1 MIGTQITFS
10 PNEIPFCEK
19 EILRYA
25 GVKKPDE
32 SLNFLMRECMEEIY
46 PLLDF
51 RVCYKIFPLTLE
63 DGVCEFNSLRF
74 FSRDLFKALKGC
86 RSALLFAATLG
97 VEPDRLI
104 AKYGLLSP
112 AKALMMQAI
121 GTERIEAFCDAFC
134 REIQKEEKA
143 YLTPRFSSGYGDLS
157 LQTQKDIFSVL
168 DCSRKIGLTLSDSL
182 LMSPSKSVTA
192 VAGITL
198 TPRSKT
204 NNKCDICKNADC
216 AFRGNT

>member
-32 SLNFLMRECMEEIY
+32 NLNSLMRECMEEIR

-63 DGVCEFNSLRF
+63 DGVCEFNNLRF
-74 FSRDLFKALKGC
+74 FSRDLSKALKGC
-86 RSALLFAATLG
+86 HSALLFAATLG

-143 YLTPRFSSGYGDLS
+143 YLTPRFSPGYGDLS

-192 VAGITL
+192 FAAITENKPL
-198 TPRSKT
+198 EKI
-204 NNKCDICKNADC
+204 NKCTLCGNVSC
-216 AFRGNT
+216 EFRR